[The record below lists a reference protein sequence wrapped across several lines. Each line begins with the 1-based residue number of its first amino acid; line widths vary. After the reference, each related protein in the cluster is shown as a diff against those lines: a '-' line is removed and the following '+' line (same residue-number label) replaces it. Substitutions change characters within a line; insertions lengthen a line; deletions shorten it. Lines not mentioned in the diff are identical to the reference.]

1 MSDPRSNDGLRVFKS
16 SIFPDVP
23 LCIGRKGA
31 SWFLC
36 FSCPVGARG
45 TRIHACINRIDT
57 SFPFPS
63 ELREGHTKFVFDTHG
78 PNHGILQQL
87 LKVDDPPLLRKT
99 GTEFGSGI
107 EKLPEVEVLITPAE
121 TLRCCGRCNKW
132 EAVCMPRFQVCSSC
146 KLRYYCS
153 KECQKADWKPS
164 LHKSECPLLK
174 EGKENEVEARRRTHD
189 NEWWLKNKMRE
200 METSYE
206 DADALFDDPDYFLY
220 GAHDSLR
227 KG

>member
-1 MSDPRSNDGLRVFKS
+1 MTTSPSHADTVDSLFWGGPAPVRDLALQGDLSSPAMSDLCSNDGLRVFKS

-23 LCIGRKGA
+23 LCTGRKGA

-36 FSCPVGARG
+36 FSRPVGARG
-45 TRIHACINRIDT
+45 TRIHACINQIDT

-63 ELREGHTKFVFDTHG
+63 ELHEGHTKFVFNTHG

-87 LKVDDPPLLRKT
+87 LKVDGPPLLRKT

-132 EAVCMPRFQVCSSC
+132 EAVHMPRFQVCSGC

-153 KECQKADWKPS
+153 KEVHSMDVLSQCW
-164 LHKSECPLLK
+164 
-174 EGKENEVEARRRTHD
+174 
-189 NEWWLKNKMRE
+189 
-200 METSYE
+200 
-206 DADALFDDPDYFLY
+206 
-220 GAHDSLR
+220 
-227 KG
+227 